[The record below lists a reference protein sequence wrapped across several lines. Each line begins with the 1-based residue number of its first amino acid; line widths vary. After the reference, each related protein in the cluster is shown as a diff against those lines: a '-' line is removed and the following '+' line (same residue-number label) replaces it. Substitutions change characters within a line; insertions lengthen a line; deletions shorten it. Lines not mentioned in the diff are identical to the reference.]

1 MKNSRFAKILKTYLD
16 ITINAGMGFA
26 DDKAPKLSAALA
38 YSTIFS
44 LPPMLLLIIIV
55 GGTFYGEQA
64 ITGQLFG
71 QLKDFMGEEAALQ
84 IQDVMSKINFQKNST
99 IATVIGIVALM
110 MGATGIFVEIQDS
123 LNLIW
128 GVRAKP
134 KKGIIKILLSRLLS
148 FSMIIAVGFL
158 LLVTLILNALIIT
171 VSTYVREDILNE
183 FILKVSEVTGRSI
196 PQIPV
201 GVIGIVNSCFTF
213 IVLVVLFMAIFKM
226 LPDVK
231 IRWKQVLPGAI
242 VTTLLFF
249 LGKYLIGLYIGSNT
263 MASLYGAAG
272 SVIVLLLWIYF
283 SAFILYFGAE
293 FTKAHTEYFGGKIK
307 PNSFAE
313 WSDKVLL
320 KEYLAKEA
328 AKQQVTEVEPK
339 AQD

>member
-1 MKNSRFAKILKTYLD
+1 MKGNLLIKRLKTYFNILVK
-16 ITINAGMGFA
+16 AGTGFA

-38 YSTIFS
+38 YNTIFS
-44 LPPMLLLIIIV
+44 LPPMLLLIIVV

-71 QLKDFMGEEAALQ
+71 ELKEFVGDDTAMQ
-84 IQDVMSKINFQKNST
+84 IQEVMSKINFQKNST
-99 IATVIGIVALM
+99 IATIISVIILV

-123 LNLIW
+123 LNMIW
-128 GVRAKP
+128 GVRAKA
-134 KKGIIKILLSRLLS
+134 KKGFVKILLSRLLS
-148 FSMIIAVGFL
+148 FTMIIGFGFL
-158 LLVTLILNALIIT
+158 LIVSLILNA
-171 VSTYVREDILNE
+171 VILGFSD
-183 FILKVSEVTGRSI
+183 FILKQL
-196 PQIPV
+196 PFIPV
-201 GVIGIVNSCFTF
+201 NMIGIVNTVFTF
-213 IVLVVLFMAIFKM
+213 TVLLVLFMAIFKM

-249 LGKYLIGLYIGSNT
+249 FGKYLIGLYISGNT

-293 FTKAHTEYFGGKIK
+293 FTKAYIEHFGGKIM

-313 WSDKVLL
+313 YTEKILL
-320 KEYLAKEA
+320 RDYLA
-328 AKQQVTEVEPK
+328 
-339 AQD
+339 QDALNKTADQK